1 MIQKSGSRK
10 ARAVPKQ
17 LTSRNKALL
26 AVSAGQAIKAVEPVV
41 IKVGDLVDYT
51 DYFVVMHGES
61 TRQVMAIADS
71 IQGAVS
77 QTTEARFWIEGEQ
90 EGRWVV
96 IDWGDVVIHVFLREL
111 REFYELE
118 KLWAD
123 APRVPV
129 PG

>member
-17 LTSRNKALL
+17 LTSRSKALL

-77 QTTEARFWIEGEQ
+77 QTPEARFWIEGEQ

>member
-1 MIQKSGSRK
+1 MIPKSGLRK
-10 ARAVPKQ
+10 ARSLPKK
-17 LTSRNKALL
+17 LTSKNKALL

-41 IKVGDLVDYT
+41 IKVGELVDYT
-51 DYFVVMHGES
+51 DYFVIMHGES
-61 TRQVMAIADS
+61 TRQVMAIAENILALVAQS
-71 IQGAVS
+71 A
-77 QTTEARFWIEGEQ
+77 EARVSVEGEQ

-96 IDWGDVVIHVFLREL
+96 VDWGDVVVHVFLREL

-123 APRVPV
+123 APRVSL